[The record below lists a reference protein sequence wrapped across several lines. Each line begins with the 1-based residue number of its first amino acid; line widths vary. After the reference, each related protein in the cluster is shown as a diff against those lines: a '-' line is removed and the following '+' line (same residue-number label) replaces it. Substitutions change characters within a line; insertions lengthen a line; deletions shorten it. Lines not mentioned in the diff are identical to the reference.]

1 MIIILITFLFSLLI
15 AMTSIPLFAIMAKSI
30 GLVDKPDNTRK
41 LHQNSI
47 PMVGG
52 LALFVAVPVTSCLVI
67 CWAALFPESYSGLT
81 ASLTTWIP
89 ELSYSSKVLASAT
102 DIHELLGLLIS
113 ATVLLLVGVLDDRFG
128 IRGRQKL
135 VGQILAVT
143 VLILYGYKF
152 EHVYIAGQKIEFGVF
167 SGLVIYAWILGAI
180 NSVNLLDGAD
190 GIAAT
195 IGIVMSLSSCVMALL
210 VGSLVDAIVASA
222 IAGALLGF
230 LKFNFPPA
238 KVYLGDA
245 GSMLIGLL
253 LSALAIRC
261 TLKQNS
267 AYAFFAPVALLAI
280 PFIDTAAAIIRRR
293 LTGRSIFAV
302 DRGHLHH
309 TLMKRG
315 YSPRVSLLWVAL
327 LCSTTAAGA
336 VLSLAYRQSEY
347 AVVSIIIVLF
357 VMIGFKIFGLAEY
370 QLVTRRAN
378 SLARSLF
385 HIAARNLPDVLQSSV
400 HVQGSRDWQFD
411 WKQLCDFADEHQL
424 NQLTLDV
431 NAPWIHESF
440 HATRRR
446 ADIERGECKEWYS
459 LIPLVAQGRSCGRV
473 EIHGSHQED
482 FNHHDVIR
490 NLLKITSDL
499 EHSLV
504 ESAGKIPTLT
514 DPAVSN
520 IDIQLMKPDK
530 IETAVTPR

>member
-1 MIIILITFLFSLLI
+1 MIVIVVTFLVSLLI
-15 AMTSIPLFAIMAKSI
+15 AVILIPLLAKLARRV

-52 LALFVAVPVTSCLVI
+52 LALFVAAPVTTFLVI
-67 CWAALFPESYSGLT
+67 YWATVFPDAFINLT
-81 ASLTTWIP
+81 TSFSTWIP
-89 ELSYSSKVLASAT
+89 VRSFTTKILASAK
-102 DIHELLGLLIS
+102 DIHELSGLMVS
-113 ATVLLLVGVLDDRFG
+113 ATVLLVVGIIDDRFG

-152 EHVYIAGQKIEFGVF
+152 EQVYIADMRIDFGVF
-167 SGLVIYAWILGAI
+167 SGLVIYAWILAAI

-190 GIAAT
+190 GIAST
-195 IGIVMSLSSCVMALL
+195 IGIVMSLAICVMALL
-210 VGSLVDAIVASA
+210 LGRMVDAIVASA

-261 TLKQNS
+261 MFKQNS

-315 YSPRVSLLWVAL
+315 YSPRISLLWVAL

-347 AVVSIIIVLF
+347 AVVSIAIVLI

-385 HIAARNLPDVLQSSV
+385 HIATRNLPDVLQSSV

-440 HATRRR
+440 HASRRR
-446 ADIERGECKEWYS
+446 ADIDRGEKREWYS
-459 LIPLVAQGRSCGRV
+459 LIPLVVQGRSCGRV

-482 FNHHDVIR
+482 LNHHDVIR

-499 EHSLV
+499 EHSLIDSPTNTV
-504 ESAGKIPTLT
+504 LDEHENGKIGSRP
-514 DPAVSN
+514 
-520 IDIQLMKPDK
+520 IDDVN